1 MILHRFMSEREF
13 ERYQNGEVLENN
25 TDHRKNG
32 EHTDSV
38 GFCFFPEEPD
48 DAIRW
53 LSGIVTDDVC
63 ATFDV
68 PGHLVRESCGTYCDP
83 DASDNSLGAMLEDL
97 FSAIMGD
104 EMGNTVRMEKVEHC
118 CTEYSNETFRLLGY
132 KYSEEIITLHRVKAE
147 WERPEEELPEG
158 VLLQGTA
165 SGLYGAVIFDLLRQ
179 ALKKTPLCRGNISLD
194 RGSTLYW
201 YITLPDGR
209 IISEGDAVEVHD
221 DGIVLING
229 KLYTKGFPR
238 LSFNTD
244 CSLGD
249 AHWRLRGNEGC
260 SLEVPESLY
269 RKYEAAMREGR

>member
-1 MILHRFMSEREF
+1 MSEREF

-25 TDHRKNG
+25 TDHRESG

-53 LSGIVTDDVC
+53 LSDIVTDDVC

-68 PGHLVRESCGTYCDP
+68 PDHLVRKSRGTYCDP
-83 DASDNSLGAMLEDL
+83 DASDNSLGAILEDL
-97 FSAIMGD
+97 FSAMMGD
-104 EMGNTVRMEKVEHC
+104 EMENAVRMEKVEYC

-132 KYSEEIITLHRVKAE
+132 KYSEEIIALHRVKAE
-147 WERPEEELPEG
+147 WERPKEELPEG

-165 SGLYGAVIFDLLRQ
+165 SGSYGARICNLLGR
-179 ALKKTPLCRGNISLD
+179 ALGETPIKGTISLD
-194 RGSTLYW
+194 YNGPWLW
-201 YITLPDGR
+201 HITLPDGR

-229 KLYTKGFPR
+229 KLYAKGFPR
-238 LSFNTD
+238 LSFNTG
-244 CSLGD
+244 CLPGD
-249 AHWRLRGNEGC
+249 AHWLLQGCGGC